1 MKETVFSP
9 DKCEGCI
16 AAFNSTCVADKC
28 YGCITSSPLCRIVGH
43 NPSEEQLRDLY
54 EDFAAFAGLNNV
66 KAAKQGKSTMKPITA
81 YTDEERQAM
90 LEKWNALKQKIGGE
104 FKTGLFDNYRRDGYY
119 AHYEF
124 SGDIS
129 DRLIA
134 MLGREPSAEEII
146 MIVDNGFYHFGA
158 TCEISGRHFAGEV
171 DID

>member
-1 MKETVFSP
+1 MGIDAHIRLMP
-9 DKCEGCI
+9 DCHAGKGCTI
-16 AAFNSTCVADKC
+16 DT
-28 YGCITSSPLCRIVGH
+28 
-43 NPSEEQLRDLY
+43 
-54 EDFAAFAGLNNV
+54 
-66 KAAKQGKSTMKPITA
+66 TMQPITA

-104 FKTGLFDNYRRDGYY
+104 FKTGLFDNHRRDGYY
-119 AHYEF
+119 AHYKF

-129 DRLIA
+129 DRSIA

-158 TCEISGRHFAGEV
+158 TCEINGRHFAGEV